1 MSGRLLSFANY
12 LGQANNVQIV
22 ESFPSN
28 SPTYTYTFPEDIT
41 NYTFE
46 LDAQTIVVDQLSYD
60 RTTGDPNFTDSLV
73 IGSFANTDVGAG
85 NVTARD
91 NAAGTVNITI
101 PPFLYTG
108 PILPDARANVPITVF
123 RVKWTDTG
131 STPNVV
137 DQHRWGI
144 IQRYTP
150 GDSTLGSPRLDANF
164 IPVGTGAITTF
175 TSDAGT
181 DASRTAGTYKNV
193 TGLSGGNSEG
203 TGATFQIV
211 VDGSGVT
218 TVDIT
223 NRGQDYIASDTIEI
237 LDSSIG
243 GGGAADITV
252 TVSSVS

>member
-28 SPTYTYTFPEDIT
+28 SPTYTYTYPEDIT

-131 STPNVV
+131 STPNIV

-150 GDSTLGSPRLDANF
+150 GDSAMGSPRLDANF
-164 IPVGTGAITTF
+164 IPVGTGAVTTF
-175 TSDAGT
+175 TSDVVL
-181 DASRTAGTYKNV
+181 DSSRTAGTYKNV
-193 TGLSGGNSEG
+193 TGLTSGTSEG
-203 TGATFQIV
+203 NGASFTVFVADNGQ
-211 VDGSGVT
+211 T

-237 LDSSIG
+237 LDSNLG

-252 TVSSVS
+252 TVQTVS

>member
-1 MSGRLLSFANY
+1 MSGRLLDFKQY
-12 LGQANNVQIV
+12 LGGASNVV
-22 ESFPSN
+22 NLEMFPS
-28 SPTYTYTFPEDIT
+28 
-41 NYTFE
+41 
-46 LDAQTIVVDQLSYD
+46 DQKKVLYQFGQDVSSWNFTADYQSLVIDNVTYD
-60 RTTGDPNFTDSLV
+60 RQTGDPNFTDSLV

-211 VDGSGVT
+211 VDGSGGT